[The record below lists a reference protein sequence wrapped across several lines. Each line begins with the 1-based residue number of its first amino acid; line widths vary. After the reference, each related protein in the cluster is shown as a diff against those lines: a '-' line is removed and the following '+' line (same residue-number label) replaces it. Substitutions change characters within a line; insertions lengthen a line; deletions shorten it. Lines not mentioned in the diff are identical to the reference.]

1 MVGVFERG
9 ICRGEPLSYE
19 SWHEESSV
27 SFFPTTLLVRAFFA
41 RSMYYLILWFMLLVL
56 LLLLLVLLLRCYC
69 FDVNDDFG
77 WGLWQQHQQLDSD
90 TARRILWLLSDCGA
104 SHQYIHHGKGSSLKS
119 RYISHQH
126 DSSLSR
132 SIMLHY
138 SNSRTIVS
146 TKKPYSYQ
154 KSRDFLL
161 FACSRDKFNL
171 TPQNSH
177 CNLKKKPV
185 AFITFLHFS
194 FDALECRLER
204 QQDTTYTH
212 GFHF

>member
-1 MVGVFERG
+1 MAVRVAAALSFCCKKESKPLLLLVLLCWLPLLLVLLLLLLLFVVAAFLVGKVGFAALPLLLLLLVVEGLSAVMVVHYAAVERCDTLSPMVGVFERG

-27 SFFPTTLLVRAFFA
+27 SFFPTTLLARAFFA

-104 SHQYIHHGKGSSLKS
+104 SHRYIMGKG
-119 RYISHQH
+119 
-126 DSSLSR
+126 
-132 SIMLHY
+132 
-138 SNSRTIVS
+138 V
-146 TKKPYSYQ
+146 
-154 KSRDFLL
+154 
-161 FACSRDKFNL
+161 
-171 TPQNSH
+171 
-177 CNLKKKPV
+177 V
-185 AFITFLHFS
+185 
-194 FDALECRLER
+194 
-204 QQDTTYTH
+204 
-212 GFHF
+212 